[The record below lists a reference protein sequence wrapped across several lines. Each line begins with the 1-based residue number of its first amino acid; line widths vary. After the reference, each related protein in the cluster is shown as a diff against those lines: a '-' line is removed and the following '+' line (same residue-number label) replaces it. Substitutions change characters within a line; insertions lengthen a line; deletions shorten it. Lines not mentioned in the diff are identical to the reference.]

1 MPDALREQ
9 FLPEF
14 LNHVDETVVFH
25 SLTQEQ
31 LKHIVDIQLG
41 HLRDRLAERQIS
53 IELSERAKEYFL
65 QTGYDP
71 TYGARPLKRLLQKE
85 IETHLGRQIIA
96 GEVTEHSHVS
106 VDYDGEALTF
116 DSAPLAAAA

>member
-25 SLTQEQ
+25 SLTQER

-41 HLRDRLAERQIS
+41 HLRDRLGERQIS
-53 IELSERAKEYFL
+53 IELSERAKEYFV

-71 TYGARPLKRLLQKE
+71 TYDARPLKRLLQKE
-85 IETHLGRQIIA
+85 IEAYLGRQIIG
-96 GEVTEHSHVS
+96 GELTDHSHVS
-106 VDYDGEALTF
+106 VYYDGQTLTI